1 MTTVQPL
8 GELQL
13 AIMQVLWQ
21 HGEASVADVH
31 AALLERQLAPTTIA
45 TMLTKMEQKGLVE
58 HRAEGRKFLYRPLWS
73 EAEVRRISVEEVRER
88 LFGGDTAALVSHLIA
103 ERRLDRDEL
112 SRLKA
117 LIAEAE
123 RRQSGATPRKGE
135 RRG

>member
-1 MTTVQPL
+1 MTPTQSL

-21 HGEASVADVH
+21 RSEASAADVH

-88 LFGGDTAALVSHLIA
+88 LFGGDTAALVSHLIS
-103 ERRLDRDEL
+103 ERRLDRGEL
-112 SRLKA
+112 LRLKE

-123 RRQSGATPRKGE
+123 RRETTPAAKKE
-135 RRG
+135 QRRG

>member
-1 MTTVQPL
+1 MATTQPL

-31 AALLERQLAPTTIA
+31 AALLARELAPTTIA
-45 TMLTKMEQKGLVE
+45 TMLTKMEQKGLIE
-58 HRAEGRKFLYRPLWS
+58 HRAEGRKFLFRPLLS
-73 EAEVRRISVEEVRER
+73 EAEVRRVSVEEVRER
-88 LFGGDTAALVSHLIA
+88 LFHGDTAALVSHLIS
-103 ERRLDRDEL
+103 ERRLDRGEL

-123 RRQSGATPRKGE
+123 RQHATDGAKKEP